1 MNLWICSK
9 DLKNIIKMEIQE
21 ILNYY
26 LYEDTK
32 RLEISFR
39 LTIDSED
46 EVRNDIINLD
56 VAEEFGYELVKD
68 TLSFFDLSDDDEE
81 DEFDDFET
89 IDEDILLNFL
99 NEYYVVY
106 SDKLPKSELL

>member
-1 MNLWICSK
+1 
-9 DLKNIIKMEIQE
+9 MEIQE

-46 EVRNDIINLD
+46 DVRNDIINLD

-68 TLSFFDLSDDDEE
+68 TLSFFDLSDDDEK
-81 DEFDDFET
+81 DEFDNFEDFDT
-89 IDEDILLNFL
+89 IDEDVLQNFL

-106 SDKLPKSELL
+106 PDKLPKSELV